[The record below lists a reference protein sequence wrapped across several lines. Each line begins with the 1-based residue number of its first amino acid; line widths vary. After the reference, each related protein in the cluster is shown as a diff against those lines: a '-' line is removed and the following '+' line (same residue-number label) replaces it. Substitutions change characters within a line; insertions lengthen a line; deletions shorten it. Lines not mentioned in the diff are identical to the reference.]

1 MSTKGK
7 AAASTAAALC
17 AKETQS
23 ASQRQVTAHLFS
35 HIYFVYPVFFYRF
48 QHRNVRA
55 CHDFYLIL
63 LPNITNTL
71 KCI

>member
-1 MSTKGK
+1 MISNSQCILAPRRHLEWEEMSTKGK

-35 HIYFVYPVFFYRF
+35 HIYFVYPVSF
-48 QHRNVRA
+48 
-55 CHDFYLIL
+55 L
-63 LPNITNTL
+63 LQISA
-71 KCI
+71 